1 MSKGKLKNLLP
12 KREGKEIKMGQ
23 KVNPIGIRVGTFIPW
38 KSRWFA
44 ESGNFKNFLIEDIKI
59 RRELT
64 KKLKLAGLT
73 GVEIERLPKSMVV
86 TITVSRPGVVIGR
99 GGTGIEDV
107 KKYILGIMSKVRG
120 KPVKD
125 LKIDIRIN
133 EVKNPELSAYLVA
146 ERIAGEMERRVPH
159 RRAVQ
164 RAIERVMAAG
174 ALGIK
179 VVVGGRINGAE
190 ISRVE
195 KFHEGSVPSQT
206 LREDIDYAQV
216 PALLKRGYVGVKVW
230 IHRKPE

>member
-1 MSKGKLKNLLP
+1 
-12 KREGKEIKMGQ
+12 MGQ
-23 KVNPIGIRVGTFIPW
+23 KVNPTGIRIGSFLPW

-44 ESGNFKNFLIEDIKI
+44 DAGNFKNFLVEDIKI

-64 KKLKLAGLT
+64 KKLKLAGVT
-73 GVEIERLPKSMVV
+73 SIEIERLPKSMVV

-107 KKYILGIMSKVRG
+107 KKFILGIMSEVRG
-120 KPVKD
+120 KRVKD

-146 ERIAGEMERRVPH
+146 ERIAGEMERRIPH

-164 RAIERVMAAG
+164 KAIERVMAAG

-179 VVVGGRINGAE
+179 VVLSGRINGAE

-206 LREDIDYAQV
+206 LRENIDYAQV
-216 PALLKRGYVGVKVW
+216 PALLQRGYVGVKVW
-230 IHRKPE
+230 IHIKGEE